1 MLRSMTGYSQ
11 AQVEIEGYEI
21 IVEIKSVNHKY
32 QKIYLHI
39 PDHFSPLEPKLK
51 EIIKSRVGRGKVN
64 YNLEIKNKEEAEV
77 KVSIN
82 QTTATEYIDSL
93 KRLKDKFDL
102 TGELNINLLTQFDDI
117 LEVEEIKQNVE
128 GLWPEI
134 KEATKEALVD
144 FIEMREKEG
153 NKLLADLAARAESI
167 ESLIEKIEDR
177 IPEMVDKYK
186 AKLEDRLEELLT
198 DAEVNEERLAN
209 EVVIMADKSDV
220 TEELVRLKSHIEQ
233 FEETLELDV
242 AEPVGR
248 KLDFIAQEMHREIN
262 TVGSKINDSEISN
275 YVIDLKSEVDKIR
288 EQVRNVE

>member
-11 AQVEIEGYEI
+11 AQLETEEYDI

-39 PDHFSPLEPKLK
+39 PDHFSSLEPKIK

-117 LEVEEIKQNVE
+117 LEVEEVKQNVE

-134 KEATKEALVD
+134 EEATKEALVD
-144 FIEMREKEG
+144 FIGMREKEG
-153 NKLLADLAARAESI
+153 SKLLADLAARVENMRN
-167 ESLIEKIEDR
+167 LLEKIEDR

-186 AKLEDRLEELLT
+186 SKLESRLEELLS
-198 DAEVNEERLAN
+198 DAEVDEERLAN

-233 FEETLELDV
+233 FEETLELNV

-275 YVIDLKSEVDKIR
+275 YVINLKSEVDKIR